1 MAWAHVPW
9 CISRDNHRGQVWGLD
24 RSRFQELMV
33 WSEGFDLLCLCL
45 WLCGRP
51 ALDHRQAAFTHDA
64 VRHASVA
71 MTRHCG
77 GIWHVFIT
85 CTVFSFWYY
94 LFESYSL
101 FCSFYAFLRRQS
113 NPIPVETLQR
123 AVTLT
128 PRVQYYIRNW
138 KQTFW
143 CIIKRRSIACL
154 PTGHLYLLS
163 STKYLNM

>member
-1 MAWAHVPW
+1 MAWALVPW
-9 CISRDNHRGQVWGLD
+9 CISRDNHWDQVWCLD
-24 RSRFQELMV
+24 RSRFQELVV
-33 WSEGFDLLCLCL
+33 WSEGTRESFALLCLCL
-45 WLCGRP
+45 WLWTIDRP
-51 ALDHRQAAFTHDA
+51 DRHVSRVYPWCRAAR
-64 VRHASVA
+64 VCS
-71 MTRHCG
+71 G
-77 GIWHVFIT
+77 GVWHVFIT

-94 LFESYSL
+94 LFESYSS

-113 NPIPVETLQR
+113 NPIPAETLQSR
-123 AVTLT
+123 AIALT
-128 PRVQYYIRNW
+128 PHVQYY

>member
-1 MAWAHVPW
+1 MMHQQRQSLRSGLVFGQKQVSGA
-9 CISRDNHRGQVWGLD
+9 RGLIWRNSWV
-24 RSRFQELMV
+24 
-33 WSEGFDLLCLCL
+33 LCFIVFVSVT
-45 WLCGRP
+45 
-51 ALDHRQAAFTHDA
+51 LDHRQAWPSRVYPWCRAA
-64 VRHASVA
+64 RVCS
-71 MTRHCG
+71 G
-77 GIWHVFIT
+77 GVWHVFIT

-94 LFESYSL
+94 LFESYSS

-113 NPIPVETLQR
+113 NPIPAETLQSR
-123 AVTLT
+123 AIALT
-128 PRVQYYIRNW
+128 PHVQYY